1 MATGMIACSAA
12 TELWQFYLLYGVIVP
27 IGICSAGWSQ
37 FIPIIIRWFKKK
49 RATALGFASAGFAIS
64 FLLSSLTAPLILY
77 VGWRGTFVVLGLLP
91 LLVII
96 PLTVVFVK
104 NEPEDLA
111 ILSES
116 VAVSN
121 APLTTR
127 KSTIDSTI
135 TDAMRNYRFWLI
147 FMIFF
152 LMWGLG
158 QSTIIAHQVA
168 YIRDLGYN
176 EIVGAVIV
184 GLYGVVEVIGN
195 LLSFIADRYRKDIVF
210 TIGSL
215 GLIFSVVLLMLNNGP
230 ESGVIMLYSYS
241 ILFGFF
247 NGLVG
252 PVMTAIPAD
261 FFQGRN
267 FGGING
273 ILMLG
278 FGVGGA
284 LGPWLGGL
292 LFDISG
298 TYRMVFYMVISSF
311 LVATFLTW
319 LVTRQ
324 TTKKG
329 EPKLQ
334 Q

>member
-1 MATGMIACSAA
+1 M
-12 TELWQFYLLYGVIVP
+12 
-27 IGICSAGWSQ
+27 
-37 FIPIIIRWFKKK
+37 
-49 RATALGFASAGFAIS
+49 
-64 FLLSSLTAPLILY
+64 
-77 VGWRGTFVVLGLLP
+77 
-91 LLVII
+91 
-96 PLTVVFVK
+96 
-104 NEPEDLA
+104 
-111 ILSES
+111 
-116 VAVSN
+116 
-121 APLTTR
+121 
-127 KSTIDSTI
+127 
-135 TDAMRNYRFWLI
+135 I